1 MEGSFPT
8 SLFSVRD
15 KNFGVEM
22 LKIEK
27 GISPLKLT
35 LRELKSDKIIETTQ
49 LIWNFARYL
58 SSCYVENGKSGEIAK
73 SRGNRTKKRLL
84 GIVPLIMFPTRI
96 IC

>member
-1 MEGSFPT
+1 
-8 SLFSVRD
+8 
-15 KNFGVEM
+15 M

-27 GISPLKLT
+27 GISPLKLI

-73 SRGNRTKKRLL
+73 SKGNYTSKIVHGHVKKFQS
-84 GIVPLIMFPTRI
+84 MKSA
-96 IC
+96 